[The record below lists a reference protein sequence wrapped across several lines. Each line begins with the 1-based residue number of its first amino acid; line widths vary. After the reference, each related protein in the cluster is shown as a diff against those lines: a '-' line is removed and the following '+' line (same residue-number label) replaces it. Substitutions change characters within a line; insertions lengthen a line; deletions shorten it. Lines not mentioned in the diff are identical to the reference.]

1 MKRLS
6 NVLDEVI
13 RNGWVGF
20 VTQQKTRWKIDDET
34 RSFHV
39 QWLNETIAGT
49 KKVYGEGANVLFA
62 KHPLYILLIVREF
75 HWPTRLIAPAK
86 QQRLR
91 GIELS
96 F

>member
-1 MKRLS
+1 MS
-6 NVLDEVI
+6 GF
-13 RNGWVGF
+13 RNTAEDQV
-20 VTQQKTRWKIDDET
+20 KDRWRNPFFPRAMVEWNNRRHK
-34 RSFHV
+34 
-39 QWLNETIAGT
+39 

-75 HWPTRLIAPAK
+75 HCPTRLIAPAK